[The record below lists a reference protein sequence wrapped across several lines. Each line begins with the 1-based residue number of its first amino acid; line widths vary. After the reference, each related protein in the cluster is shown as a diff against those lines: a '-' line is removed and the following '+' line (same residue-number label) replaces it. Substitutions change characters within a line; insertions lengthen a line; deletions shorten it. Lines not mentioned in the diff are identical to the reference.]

1 MIGLVL
7 PVYNEE
13 LRWNED
19 YLNQIA
25 DLDQVHVLFVN
36 DGSTDRTMS
45 LITEFSNK
53 RSNVSYLNLPHNR
66 GKTEALRQGMLK
78 MSALSEIQFL
88 GFLDADG
95 AFSKDEVS
103 KILNYVMTTFHSNET
118 FNTNTWWWTSRKKL
132 ASNDISRKLSRH
144 FMGRIVACII
154 QFGFTKLPYDTQS
167 GFKVFQFTSE
177 LIDALKSPFGTTWF
191 FEIELLIRM
200 IRNPSLILILEVLPL
215 SYWCEVPG
223 SKITF
228 KNVPNIFSQ
237 IVYVKKNQFKNR
249 KSGRLRIHNG
259 Y

>member
-36 DGSTDRTMS
+36 DGSTDRTLA
-45 LITEFSNK
+45 LITQFSKK
-53 RSNVSYLNLPHNR
+53 RSNVSYLHLNDNC
-66 GKTEALRQGMLK
+66 GKAEALRQGMLK
-78 MSALSEIQFL
+78 MSVVSEIQYL

-95 AFSKDEVS
+95 AFSKSDVS
-103 KILNYVMTTFHSNET
+103 AILNYVRTPYASEET
-118 FNTNTWWWTSRKKL
+118 LNTNIWWWTTRKKL
-132 ASNDISRKLSRH
+132 ANNNISRKLFRH
-144 FMGRIVACII
+144 FMGRVVAWII
-154 QFGFTKLPYDTQS
+154 QVGFTKLPYDTQS
-167 GFKVFQFTSE
+167 GFKIFQFTSE
-177 LIDALKSPFGTTWF
+177 LIDALEAPFSTTWF

-200 IRNPSLILILEVLPL
+200 IRNPSLVLIIEELPL
-215 SYWCEVPG
+215 NYWREVPG

-237 IVYVKKNQFKNR
+237 IVYVKKSQYRNR
-249 KSGRLRIHNG
+249 NSGRLRIRNG